1 MVPIDKVKDIINKYD
16 ALEKE
21 LSLGN
26 MDPKLYVK
34 KSKEYSS
41 LGGII
46 KTAREY
52 LNFEREKK
60 DLVNLAQDKSN
71 DKDMIELAQKD
82 LDEIETSENK
92 IHKRGVKIHSFD
104 LEELPVE
111 VEELKKIQK
120 S

>member
-1 MVPIDKVKDIINKYD
+1 M
-16 ALEKE
+16 
-21 LSLGN
+21 
-26 MDPKLYVK
+26 KLLKIQVQVN
-34 KSKEYSS
+34 
-41 LGGII
+41 L
-46 KTAREY
+46 
-52 LNFEREKK
+52 LLK
-60 DLVNLAQDKSN
+60 DLERLN
-71 DKDMIELAQKD
+71 DRVGKLKAHFNLAQKD